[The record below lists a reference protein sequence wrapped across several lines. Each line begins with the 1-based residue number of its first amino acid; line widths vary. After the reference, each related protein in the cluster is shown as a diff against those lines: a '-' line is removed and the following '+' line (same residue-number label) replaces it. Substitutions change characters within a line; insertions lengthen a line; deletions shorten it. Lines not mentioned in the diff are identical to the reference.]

1 MRTWHTRIVALLLL
15 PGTLLVSGCTGA
27 YLWAINKS
35 APPPANIESRV
46 YDPAHALSL
55 DLYRPAPSAAATT
68 VDAPMVAAPIVA
80 APIVVFIHGGSWQ
93 NGSRNGYRFVG
104 SALAKGG
111 ALALVPDYRKA
122 PEHRFPTFMAD
133 AATAV
138 AWARAHG
145 RELGGD
151 PSRIYVMGH
160 SAGAHIAVL
169 LAADRRYLGQVGM
182 EPRDLRGVIALSGPY
197 DLVPSDEELLQVVF
211 GEGNDWHDAQPLE
224 FIDGDEPPFLIMHGS
239 GDRMVPAADSLALAG
254 RVLHR
259 RGRVE
264 LDIVPDVGHLAM
276 INGFISPKYSPALAR
291 TLDYIGLA
299 PPAANTA
306 AVVIGAGSGGSAT
319 GRRAPER

>member
-1 MRTWHTRIVALLLL
+1 MLLL
-15 PGTLLVSGCTGA
+15 PCTLLVSGCTGA
-27 YLWAINKS
+27 YLWAINKT
-35 APPPANIESRV
+35 APPPANIEARV
-46 YDPAHALSL
+46 FDPAHALSL
-55 DLYRPAPSAAATT
+55 DVYRPPTRAP
-68 VDAPMVAAPIVA
+68 

-93 NGSRNGYRFVG
+93 NGSRHGYRFVG
-104 SALAKGG
+104 SALARGG
-111 ALALVPDYRKA
+111 ALVLVPDYRKA
-122 PEHRFPTFMAD
+122 PAYRFPTFMTD

-169 LAADRRYLGQVGM
+169 LAADRRYLAAAGM
-182 EPRDLRGVIALSGPY
+182 EPRDLRGVIAMSGPY
-197 DLVPSDEELLQVVF
+197 DLVPSDEELMQVVF
-211 GEGNDWHDAQPLE
+211 GKGNDWHDAQPME

-254 RVLHR
+254 RVLHK
-259 RGRVE
+259 RGDVQ

-291 TLDYIGLA
+291 SLDYIGL
-299 PPAANTA
+299 PPAAKDTTA
-306 AVVIGAGSGGSAT
+306 STGAAGAGGGGIAT